1 MNIAAT
7 RDLTRAYAPGLLLC
21 GTIAMA
27 SLFVASRYGGP
38 VMLYAI
44 LFGIAF
50 NFMNEDA
57 KTKPGIQFASK
68 RVLQLGVILLGA
80 AVTLAEIAALGW
92 ATALL
97 VILAVITTISVGWA
111 VGRAAGL
118 SSSHATLSAG
128 AVAICGASAAMA
140 IASVLPQTKDSER
153 NLILTVVGVT
163 TLSTIAMV
171 IYPSLTHLL
180 GLTDMQA
187 GVFLGAT
194 IHDVAQVIGA
204 GYIVS
209 DDAGAVAAVVKLM
222 RVTLLAPAVFFIAM
236 TFAKKA
242 ASSEATGRAFPIFLL
257 GFAALMIA
265 NSVGLIPDAIR
276 PQLAGASRFALVMAV
291 SALGVK
297 TSLKE
302 LFEVGPKPIAALLAQ
317 TAWLAIFVGAAVLI
331 FAEILPH

>member
-1 MNIAAT
+1 MNIVAF
-7 RDLTRAYAPGLLLC
+7 RDKARTLAPGLLLC
-21 GTIAMA
+21 GTIALA
-27 SLFVASRYGGP
+27 SQFVSTRYGGP

-50 NFMNEDA
+50 NFLNADE
-57 KTKPGIQFASK
+57 KTAPGIQFASK

-97 VILAVITTISVGWA
+97 VICAVTTTIGVGWA
-111 VGRAAGL
+111 IGRAAGL
-118 SSSHATLSAG
+118 TSSHSTLSAG

-140 IASVLPQTKDSER
+140 IASVLPQTKESER
-153 NLILTVVGVT
+153 NLLLTVVGVT
-163 TLSTIAMV
+163 TLSTVAMV
-171 IYPSLTHLL
+171 LYPSLTHLL
-180 GLTDMQA
+180 KFSDMQA

-209 DDAGAVAAVVKLM
+209 DEAGAVAAVVNFM

-242 ASSEATGRAFPIFLL
+242 ASAEATGRAFPIFLL

-265 NSVGLIPDAIR
+265 NSLGLIPEMLR
-276 PQLAGASRFALVMAV
+276 PHLAGASRFALVMAV

-302 LFEVGPKPIAALLAQ
+302 LFEVGPKPVAALLAQ
-317 TAWLAIFVGAAVLI
+317 TAWLAIFVGAIVLI
-331 FAEILPH
+331 FADILPR

>member
-1 MNIAAT
+1 MKFIAFVEKA
-7 RDLTRAYAPGLLLC
+7 RVLAPGLLLC
-21 GTIAMA
+21 GTIALA
-27 SLFVASRYGGP
+27 SQFVATRYGGP

-50 NFMNEDA
+50 HFLNAEE
-57 KTKPGIQFASK
+57 KTAPGIQFASK

-92 ATALL
+92 GTAVL
-97 VILAVITTISVGWA
+97 VIIAVTSTIAIGWA
-111 VGRAAGL
+111 IGRAAGL
-118 SSSHATLSAG
+118 TSSHATLSAG

-140 IASVLPQTKDSER
+140 IASVLPQTKESER
-153 NLILTVVGVT
+153 NLLLTVVGVT
-163 TLSTIAMV
+163 TLSTVAMV
-171 IYPSLTHLL
+171 LYPSLTHLL
-180 GLTDMQA
+180 NLTDMQA

-209 DDAGAVAAVVKLM
+209 DEAGAVAAVVKLM

-242 ASSEATGRAFPIFLL
+242 ASAEATGRAFPIFLF
-257 GFAALMIA
+257 GFAALMIM
-265 NSVGLIPDAIR
+265 NSLGFIPDGLR
-276 PQLAGASRFALVMAV
+276 PHLAGASRFALVMAV

-302 LFEVGPKPIAALLAQ
+302 LFEVGPKPVAALVAQ
-317 TAWLAIFVGAAVLI
+317 TAWLAIFVGAIVLI
-331 FAEILPH
+331 FTDLLPH